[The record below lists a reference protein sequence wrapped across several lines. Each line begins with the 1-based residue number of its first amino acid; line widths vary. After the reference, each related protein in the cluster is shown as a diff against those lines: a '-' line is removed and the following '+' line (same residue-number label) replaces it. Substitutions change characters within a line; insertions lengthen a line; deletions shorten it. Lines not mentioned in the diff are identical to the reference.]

1 MVFFIVVCTLKT
13 AAVVLERLAYY
24 GIALNLVTYLSNE
37 LHEGS
42 AESITNVWNWGGV
55 AWILPLAG
63 GFIADRYLGRYL
75 TMTYSFIIYLAVSH
89 QLPNYL
95 IIYSRVN

>member
-1 MVFFIVVCTLKT
+1 M
-13 AAVVLERLAYY
+13 LERLAYY

-63 GFIADRYLGRYL
+63 GFVADRYLGRYL
-75 TMTYSFIIYLAVSH
+75 TMIYAFIIYLAVSP
-89 QLPNYL
+89 QLPNHL
-95 IIYSRVN
+95 IIHFM